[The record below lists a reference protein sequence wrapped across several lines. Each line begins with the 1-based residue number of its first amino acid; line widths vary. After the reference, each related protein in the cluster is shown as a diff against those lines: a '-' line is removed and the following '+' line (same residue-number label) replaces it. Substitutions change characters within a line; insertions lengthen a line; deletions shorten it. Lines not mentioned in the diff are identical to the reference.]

1 MGERFEKMKIKKL
14 AVAIMLA
21 VLICG
26 CGNEGYN
33 LNGREEELAYL
44 DMKEAGKAEGESE
57 HEAVAESINDKKTV
71 DNKTQQLEQL
81 RLEEEGYSVDYET
94 ISESSYGKYQVITVY
109 GLTPSV
115 YAPDGAGSGD
125 LSGIMEVT
133 EMVEKVGEEKNIMLA
148 INSGIFYDTQSS
160 DIYCYHGN
168 DPDGVIIADGVVLK
182 SAETVDHSECD
193 ILVIDEGGNVGWADY
208 YADADAL
215 AAGESYYYDI
225 YGEKLNGRKI
235 RSAVT
240 GFVPILVGGINLYDA
255 GDAALHGYDNYVA
268 HYTTKARRQIFGVKA
283 DGGYVIL
290 SSISDWSLSD
300 AAKAALEQ
308 GCVFAYNLDGG
319 TSTETVLAVKDE
331 NGFQVNQL
339 SRMQGLNKIPA
350 YIVFTSD
357 NSVPVSAV
365 PRELEVKDLAQ
376 EGYAAGTSLED
387 IAASLSVYEILDNDN
402 GRTSKRRVYSKQII
416 SDENIEHRVVG
427 GYGSV
432 EAATLKKTSFSPAG
446 TLNYTKTAT
455 DQKTCLRNHGNTRQD
470 GMYYDYS
477 TGYTISCDDD
487 LNTPGEKTLHFSYVP
502 GTDMEALKADVK
514 ITIK

>member
-1 MGERFEKMKIKKL
+1 MSFSIKPL
-14 AVAIMLA
+14 AALLVMT
-21 VLICG
+21 VVFTG
-26 CGNEGYN
+26 CSSDGYN

-44 DMKEAGKAEGESE
+44 DRAEAEKAEGESE
-57 HEAVAESINDKKTV
+57 HEAVSSSIEEKKTA
-71 DNKTQQLEQL
+71 DTKTQQLEQL

-94 ISESSYGKYQVITVY
+94 ISESEYGKYQAITVY

-133 EMVEKVGEEKNIMLA
+133 EMVEKVGEEKNIILA

-160 DIYCYHGN
+160 DAYCYHGN

-193 ILVIDEGGNVGWADY
+193 ILVIDEAGSVGWADY

-255 GDAALHGYDNYVA
+255 NDGDLHGYDNYVA
-268 HYTTKARRQIFGVKA
+268 HYTVKARRQIFGVKA

-290 SSISDWSLSD
+290 SSVADWTLSD
-300 AAKAALEQ
+300 AAKAAIEQ
-308 GCVFAYNLDGG
+308 GCIFAYNLDGG

-331 NGFQVNQL
+331 NGYTVNQL

-357 NSVPVSAV
+357 NSIPVSAV
-365 PRELEVKDLAQ
+365 PRELEVKGVES
-376 EGYAAGTSLED
+376 EGYAAGTTLEE
-387 IAASLSVYEILDNDN
+387 IAAGLSVYEILDNDN

-416 SDENIEHRVVG
+416 SAENIEHKIVG
-427 GYGSV
+427 GYGSMKD
-432 EAATLKKTSFSPAG
+432 AKLKKSSYSPAG
-446 TLNYTKTAT
+446 TLNYTKTPA
-455 DQKTCLRNHGNTRQD
+455 DEKFCLSHHGNTRSD
-470 GMYYDYS
+470 GKYYDYS
-477 TGYTISCDDD
+477 TGYTISSDDD
-487 LNTPGEKTLHFSYVP
+487 LSTPGEKTLHISYRP
-502 GTDMEALKADVK
+502 GADRDELKVDVN
-514 ITIK
+514 IIIK

>member
-1 MGERFEKMKIKKL
+1 MKTKIL
-14 AVAIMLA
+14 AATLTLCMI
-21 VLICG
+21 ICG

-44 DMKEAGKAEGESE
+44 DMTEARKAEGEIE

-94 ISESSYGKYQVITVY
+94 ISESSYGKYQAITVY

-133 EMVEKVGEEKNIMLA
+133 EMVEKVGEEKNIILA
-148 INSGIFYDTQSS
+148 INSGIFYDTQAS

-182 SAETVDHSECD
+182 SAETIDHSECD

-208 YADADAL
+208 FADADAL

-255 GDAALHGYDNYVA
+255 GDKALNGYDNYVA
-268 HYTTKARRQIFGVKA
+268 HYMMKARRQVFGVKA

-290 SSISDWSLSD
+290 SSVSDWSLSD
-300 AAKAALEQ
+300 AAKAAIEQ

-357 NSVPVSAV
+357 NSVPLSAV
-365 PRELEVKDLAQ
+365 PRELEVKGVDQ
-376 EGYAAGTSLED
+376 DGYVAGTSLND
-387 IAASLSVYEILDNDN
+387 IAASLSVYELLDNDN
-402 GRTSKRRVYSKQII
+402 GRTSKRRIYSKQLI
-416 SDENIEHRVVG
+416 SDEPIEHKVVG

-432 EAATLKKTSFSPAG
+432 AAATLKKTSVSPAG
-446 TLNYTKTAT
+446 TLNYVKSSV
-455 DQKTCLRNHGNTRQD
+455 DEKSCLSNHGNTRQD
-470 GMYYDYS
+470 GKYYDYS
-477 TGYTISCDDD
+477 TGYTVSTGDD
-487 LNTPGEKTLHFSYVP
+487 LNTAGEKTLHFSYIP
-502 GTDMEALKADVK
+502 GTDMEALNADVK
-514 ITIK
+514 ILIK